1 MTEKRG
7 LAMGVL
13 IFASFMDLLDATIV
27 NVALPSIQDDLHASG
42 AQLEWIVGGYLLAF
56 AVLMITGGRLG
67 DIVGRRRMFVIG
79 VVGFTVGSLLACL
92 APTIGVLLVARVVQG
107 GFAAMMVPQMLSSL
121 QALYSP
127 RERAPMLGVVGAV
140 SGLSAVIGPVLGG
153 WLVSSDAFGIG
164 WRSIFL
170 INLPVGVVLVALAL
184 RWVPD
189 TRSEHPLRLDPLGL
203 ALATTGLFGV
213 VFALIEGRQQ
223 DWAPWIWA
231 VGAGGLAVLAAF
243 VVQQV
248 RRERTTGSAL
258 LPMRLFTDRGFSAGL
273 VTQGAF
279 QGSLA
284 GFALVLTVYV
294 QTGLGWSAI
303 HAGMTLLPFSLGAFV
318 GTAISVPLGM
328 KLGKVVMV
336 VGAAAAVRGD
346 RVGAGHGARPGRRA
360 LHVGPGA
367 GAGRVRDRA
376 RAARRAA
383 GRRRAGHRPHERGR
397 CRVRH
402 LRDGPAG
409 RSGARRRGD
418 RHGVLR
424 CRRHVV
430 RRGDRCAPLSSP
442 PAGSPRSGTPS
453 PRSRACSCPRA
464 PRCTRTRRPSSASWP
479 GPRPRTRTTPSPP
492 DRHHERRVV
501 I

>member
-27 NVALPSIQDDLHASG
+27 NVALPSIRDDLGATG
-42 AQLEWIVGGYLLAF
+42 AQLEWTVGGYLLAF

-67 DIVGRRRMFVIG
+67 DMLGRRRMFVTG

-92 APTIGVLLVARVVQG
+92 APTIGVLLLARVVQG

-127 RERAPMLGVVGAV
+127 RERAAMLGVVGGV

-170 INLPVGVVLVALAL
+170 INLPVGIVLTALAL

-203 ALATTGLFGV
+203 VLATSGLLGV
-213 VFALIEGRQQ
+213 VYALVEGRQA
-223 DWAPWIWA
+223 DWAAWIWA
-231 VGAGGLAVLAAF
+231 VGAAGLVVLAAF
-243 VVQQV
+243 VAQQV
-248 RRERTTGSAL
+248 GRERTAGSAL
-258 LPMRLFTDRGFSAGL
+258 LPMRLFADRGFSAGL

-279 QGSLA
+279 QGALA

-303 HAGMTLLPFSLGAFV
+303 HAGLTLLPFSLGAFV
-318 GTAISVPLGM
+318 GTAVSVPLGM

-336 VGAAAAVRGD
+336 VGAAMQSVATVWVLSTVHGQADGLSTWDLVPALALSGIGLGLLVVPLVDVALATVPTTEAGAASGAYGTVQQ
-346 RVGAGHGARPGRRA
+346 VGAA
-360 LHVGPGA
+360 LGVAVVGTVFFGVV
-367 GAGRVRDRA
+367 GTSYD
-376 RAARRAA
+376 AAS
-383 GRRRAGHRPHERGR
+383 
-397 CRVRH
+397 
-402 LRDGPAG
+402 LRDGLVAACWVAAGGYALAALASLLLPSRDQVHAHQAAVERELTAEEPVPAG
-409 RSGARRRGD
+409 
-418 RHGVLR
+418 
-424 CRRHVV
+424 
-430 RRGDRCAPLSSP
+430 
-442 PAGSPRSGTPS
+442 
-453 PRSRACSCPRA
+453 
-464 PRCTRTRRPSSASWP
+464 
-479 GPRPRTRTTPSPP
+479 
-492 DRHHERRVV
+492 
-501 I
+501 

>member
-1 MTEKRG
+1 M
-7 LAMGVL
+7 
-13 IFASFMDLLDATIV
+13 
-27 NVALPSIQDDLHASG
+27 
-42 AQLEWIVGGYLLAF
+42 
-56 AVLMITGGRLG
+56 
-67 DIVGRRRMFVIG
+67 
-79 VVGFTVGSLLACL
+79 
-92 APTIGVLLVARVVQG
+92 
-107 GFAAMMVPQMLSSL
+107 
-121 QALYSP
+121 
-127 RERAPMLGVVGAV
+127 AV

-170 INLPVGVVLVALAL
+170 INLPVGVVLVVLAL

-189 TRSEHPLRLDPLGL
+189 TRSEHPLRLDPVGL

-213 VFALIEGRQQ
+213 VYALIEGRQQ

-336 VGAAAAVRGD
+336 VGAGLQSAATVWVLA
-346 RVGAGHGARPGRRA
+346 ACTARPTGS
-360 LHVGPGA
+360 P
-367 GAGRVRDRA
+367 
-376 RAARRAA
+376 
-383 GRRRAGHRPHERGR
+383 RGTW
-397 CRVRH
+397 
-402 LRDGPAG
+402 
-409 RSGARRRGD
+409 
-418 RHGVLR
+418 
-424 CRRHVV
+424 CRRWSWP
-430 RRGDRCAPLSSP
+430 GSGSGCSSYPWSTSPWPPSP
-442 PAGSPRSGTPS
+442 PARPVPR
-453 PRSRACSCPRA
+453 RA
-464 PRCTRTRRPSSASWP
+464 PTGRSSRSERRSAS
-479 GPRPRTRTTPSPP
+479 R
-492 DRHHERRVV
+492 
-501 I
+501 